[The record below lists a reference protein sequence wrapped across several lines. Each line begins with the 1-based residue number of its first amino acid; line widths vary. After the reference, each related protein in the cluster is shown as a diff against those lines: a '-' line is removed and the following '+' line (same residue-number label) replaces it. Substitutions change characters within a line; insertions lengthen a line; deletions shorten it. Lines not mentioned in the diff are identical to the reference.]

1 VSAGGSDGYVRG
13 YTASGVEMFTR
24 QFGTTGADAA
34 TALLVRDNGSGGLDI
49 FTGGVENNR
58 GVLRSFSYSASAG
71 FSTGATRDI
80 GYFYKGAINAIVAD
94 GSSLYVGGEIGADR
108 LTLGTAA
115 QGAVASQE
123 GFVAR
128 LNADL
133 ISTNLDRASYL
144 GSAQD
149 DAVRSLAIVN
159 GELYAAGVTGGVMA
173 NTGAAKSQMSFLSR
187 LGADGETD
195 WMRTFTS
202 AGGVVSLTDIAV
214 DTSGASALDVLG
226 LPRGTVAVNDSG
238 LLTTRSALR
247 VGDEFKIGADGR
259 RLTTIRI
266 TEKDTLSSLVISI
279 NRAVGSVG
287 RAQIVKEDGVER
299 IKITPRAGQAIRLDA
314 GRSDRD
320 ALPGLGLSQG
330 IIATTDAGR
339 GALKSYGLGLIGLK
353 LDSAPAIASAKA
365 ELSAAV
371 SIVRVAYDALLNP
384 NAKPLTEEEQA
395 LQARRQNMGAAPE
408 YYSAQLANY
417 QAALARL
424 SGG

>member
-1 VSAGGSDGYVRG
+1 VRG
-13 YTASGVEMFTR
+13 YTAAGVEMFTR

-34 TALLVRDNGSGGLDI
+34 SALLVRDNGAGGLDI

-58 GVLRSFSYSASAG
+58 GILRSFSYSTSTG
-71 FSTGATRDI
+71 FSAGATRDI
-80 GYFYKGAINAIVAD
+80 GYFHKGAINAIVAD

-108 LTLGTAA
+108 LTLGAAA
-115 QGAVASQE
+115 QGAVAGQE

-133 ISTNLDRASYL
+133 TSTNLDRASYL

-159 GELYAAGVTGGVMA
+159 GDLYAAGVTGGVMA

-187 LGADGETD
+187 LGDDGETD
-195 WMRTFTS
+195 WMRTFSS

-214 DTSGASALDVLG
+214 DASGASALDILG
-226 LPRGTVAVNDSG
+226 LPRGTVAANDSG
-238 LLTTRSALR
+238 LLTNRSALR

-259 RLTTIRI
+259 RLTAIRI
-266 TEKDTLSSLVISI
+266 TEKDTLSSLVTSI
-279 NRAVGSVG
+279 NRAISSVG
-287 RAQIVKEDGVER
+287 RAEIVKEDGVER

-314 GRSDRD
+314 GSSNRD
-320 ALPGLGLSQG
+320 ALPALGLSQG
-330 IIATTDAGR
+330 IIATTNAGR
-339 GALKSYGLGLIGLK
+339 GALKTYGLGLVGLK
-353 LDSAPAIASAKA
+353 LDNAAAITSAKS
-365 ELSAAV
+365 ELSAAI
-371 SIVRVAYDALLNP
+371 SIVRLAYDALLNP
-384 NAKPLTEEEQA
+384 NAKPPTEEEQA